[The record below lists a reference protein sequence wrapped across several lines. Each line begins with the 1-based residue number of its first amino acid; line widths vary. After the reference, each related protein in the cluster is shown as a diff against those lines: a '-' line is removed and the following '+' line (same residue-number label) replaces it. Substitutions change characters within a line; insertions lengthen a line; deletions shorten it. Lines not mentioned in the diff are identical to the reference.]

1 MTMGSSIATWLLC
14 VWLYFSCQRLLKVT
28 TCCRLTQ
35 CSLPF
40 MKSESYFLCAE
51 RLKRWDS
58 LAFYIISYTSFHSL
72 SHSSFTLISP
82 SVSYFCVTVPS
93 GLVPR
98 SSICQHHPGGVT
110 ERMRPGTH
118 QTLDAGLGFLPPPSL
133 SPPLFEF
140 AGPSI
145 CLRMI
150 WSWLSQEGKK
160 GPPPMTNDNLRINT
174 PEREGMRNR
183 AESLFHHPS
192 VSVGLLINLWSLPMT
207 LFWCLSLI
215 FSHSLTLV
223 IISGNLSFCS

>member
-35 CSLPF
+35 FSLPF

-110 ERMRPGTH
+110 ERMRPGGDTSNVGCWPWFSPRPPRLH
-118 QTLDAGLGFLPPPSL
+118 LYLSLLAPPSVCAW
-133 SPPLFEF
+133 FG
-140 AGPSI
+140 AG
-145 CLRMI
+145 CRRKERKDLHQ
-150 WSWLSQEGKK
+150 WQ
-160 GPPPMTNDNLRINT
+160 MT
-174 PEREGMRNR
+174 
-183 AESLFHHPS
+183 
-192 VSVGLLINLWSLPMT
+192 
-207 LFWCLSLI
+207 
-215 FSHSLTLV
+215 
-223 IISGNLSFCS
+223 ISE

>member
-110 ERMRPGTH
+110 ERMRPGGDTSNV
-118 QTLDAGLGFLPPPSL
+118 GCWPWF
-133 SPPLFEF
+133 SPPALPVSTSIWVCWPLHLSAHDLELAV
-140 AGPSI
+140 AGRKERTS
-145 CLRMI
+145 
-150 WSWLSQEGKK
+150 
-160 GPPPMTNDNLRINT
+160 TNDKWQSQNKHA
-174 PEREGMRNR
+174 EEGGD
-183 AESLFHHPS
+183 EK
-192 VSVGLLINLWSLPMT
+192 
-207 LFWCLSLI
+207 
-215 FSHSLTLV
+215 
-223 IISGNLSFCS
+223 